1 MRNFIIGTVFGIVI
15 ATIGFSGVAR
25 LLDGGVNKVKAIANE
40 QANQ

>member
-1 MRNFIIGTVFGIVI
+1 MKNFIIGTVFGIVI

-25 LLDGGVNKVKAIANE
+25 LLDGGVNKVKAIAHE